1 MSGRFVVMVWALAA
15 WSGTAAAQS
24 VMQTILGA
32 TPDGVAVSSASLNT
46 PCAAIGDS
54 AGNVYVG
61 LRATR
66 QVVRIE
72 TSGIVRLYA
81 GTGTAGSGGDGG
93 PARSAQLSQ
102 PCGLALD
109 ASGNLF
115 IADAGT
121 NRIRRVTPDG
131 IISTFAGNGKS
142 ANTGD
147 GGPATDAGLKAP
159 AAVTFDINGNLLIA
173 DSGNHVLRMVTLD
186 GRIVR
191 VAGTGFRSSG
201 GNDGPALEAGLDTPY
216 GIAVDRA
223 GNIYLADTGNN
234 QIRIV
239 TPDGNLDRYA
249 GRDNSSTTGGGPFG
263 GGAGDPT
270 VPRNATLS
278 LPTALAIDPAGNLY
292 FIDAGNLRVRR
303 ITADGVIGNYAGT
316 GSSGGAG
323 DGGPARSANLSP
335 YGLGLDKN
343 GNLLIADGTNHRV
356 RVVTAADG
364 IINTLAGNG
373 LVTYDP
379 RGLAVNGDHIYF
391 SDTANNRIRR
401 FNVQTGE
408 ISLVAGDGQ
417 AQHAGDGDSA
427 LTASL
432 SRPRGITFDA
442 SGNLYIADSGNH
454 RVRKIG
460 ADGKIGTVAGNGT
473 GAANDDDGL
482 SATNAAL
489 YEPDDV
495 AVDATGTVYVVERL
509 AHRVRRFTVGGTIT
523 TVAGTRTAG
532 GVEAEGGRAVES
544 PLYNPQ
550 AIAIEKSGAL
560 LVADTGNQR
569 IRRVGADGTI
579 RTVAGN
585 GAAGY
590 GRDGGPATEA
600 FINNPTGITA
610 DGSGNLYIGDTDNQ
624 SIRRVS
630 PDGIIATVAGT
641 ERTAGFNGDGSPA
654 TQFAMYRPSIVVPY
668 TDCSLLVADTSNQRI
683 RRVWPGID
691 HSIATSPAG
700 LQVLLDGRPVATP
713 VVATW
718 QPGTTHRVEAI
729 AIQEGGPGVRYVG
742 SGGQDVPVVCGP
754 GHATLS
760 VPLQAQYRLTA
771 TASAGG
777 SVAPAEAWQAAG
789 TSVSLTAT
797 PAEGFVFS
805 GWEGDCGGTGA
816 CRVAMD
822 GPKNVKANF
831 APIPK

>member
-1 MSGRFVVMVWALAA
+1 MNGRLLVIAWGLAA
-15 WSGTAAAQS
+15 LSGTAAAQS
-24 VMQTILGA
+24 VIQTILGT

-61 LRATR
+61 LKATR
-66 QVVRIE
+66 QVVRIDA
-72 TSGIVRLYA
+72 SGIVRLFA

-93 PARSAQLSQ
+93 PSRSAQLSQ

-109 ASGNLF
+109 SSGNLF
-115 IADAGT
+115 IADSGA

-147 GGPATDAGLKAP
+147 GGPATEAALKAP
-159 AAVTFDINGNLLIA
+159 SALTFDINGNLLIA

-186 GRIVR
+186 GRIIR
-191 VAGTGFRSSG
+191 VAGTGSRSSG
-201 GNDGPALEAGLDTPY
+201 GNDGPALEAGLDTPS
-216 GIAVDRA
+216 GVAVDRD
-223 GNIYLADTGNN
+223 GNIYLTDTGNN

-239 TPDGNLDRYA
+239 TPDGHLDRYA
-249 GRDNSSTTGGGPFG
+249 GRDNSTTTGGPFG
-263 GGAGDPT
+263 GGSGDPT

-278 LPTALAIDPAGNLY
+278 YPTALTIDQAGNLY
-292 FIDAGNLRVRR
+292 FIDSGTARIRR

-316 GSSGGAG
+316 GSSGSAG

-335 YGLGLDKN
+335 LGLGIDRN
-343 GNLLIADGTNHRV
+343 GNLFIADGANHRL
-356 RVVTAADG
+356 RIVTASDG
-364 IINTLAGNG
+364 IINTVAGNG

-379 RGLAVNGDHIYF
+379 RGLAVDGDYIYF
-391 SDTANNRIRR
+391 SDSSNNRIRKY
-401 FNVQTGE
+401 NVKTGE

-417 AQHAGDGDSA
+417 ARHAGDGDSA
-427 LTASL
+427 LTASV
-432 SRPRGITFDA
+432 SRPRGIAFDA

-460 ADGKIGTVAGNGT
+460 SDGKISTVAGNGT
-473 GAANDDDGL
+473 GAADDDDGL

-495 AVDATGTVYVVERL
+495 AVDSTGAIYVVERM
-509 AHRVRRFTVGGTIT
+509 AHRIRRFPVGGTIT
-523 TVAGTRTAG
+523 TVAGTRSAG
-532 GVEAEGGRAVES
+532 GVDTEGGRAVES
-544 PLYNPQ
+544 PLYSPQ

-569 IRRVGADGTI
+569 IRRIATDGTI

-590 GRDGGPATEA
+590 GRDGGPATDA
-600 FINNPTGITA
+600 FVNNPTGITV

-630 PDGIIATVAGT
+630 PDATIATVAGSN
-641 ERTAGFNGDGSPA
+641 RSAGYNGDGSPA
-654 TQFAMYRPSIVVPY
+654 TQFSLYRPGIVIPY
-668 TDCSLLVADTSNQRI
+668 ADCSLLIADTSNQRI

-691 HSIATSPAG
+691 YSISTSPAG
-700 LQVLLDGRPVATP
+700 LQVLIDGNPVSTP

-718 QPGTTHRVEAI
+718 QPGTTHRVEAM
-729 AIQEGGPGVRYVG
+729 AMQDGDTGVRYLG
-742 SGGQDVPVVCGP
+742 SGGQDVSAVCGP
-754 GHATLS
+754 GHSTIS
-760 VPLQAQYRLTA
+760 VSLQAQYRLTA

-777 SVAPAEAWQAAG
+777 TVAPADTWQDAG
-789 TSVSLTAT
+789 TDVSVAAT
-797 PAEGFVFS
+797 PAEGYVFS
-805 GWEGDCGGTGA
+805 GWEGDCSGTGS
-816 CRVAMD
+816 CRLTLN

-831 APIPK
+831 TPTSK